1 MHVPAVG
8 VASDMEVL
16 EDDLHV
22 DGERLE
28 ENEELKLHVLGLQT
42 FWTQYLT
49 LEINL
54 VPFSKVV
61 NETLDG

>member
-1 MHVPAVG
+1 MPAVG
-8 VASDMEVL
+8 VPSDMEVL
-16 EDDLHV
+16 EDDLRV

-28 ENEELKLHVLGLQT
+28 ENEELKLHVLGHQT

-54 VPFSKVV
+54 APFRKMA
-61 NETLDG
+61 NETLSG